1 MQAKIENWLE
11 AKLERR
17 ENSHGPVEI
26 FLGEIECWAGQILD
40 IFYGDDEMPPDN
52 IEGFVMM
59 IDQWLDKR
67 GK

>member
-11 AKLERR
+11 KKLERR

-26 FLGEIECWAGQILD
+26 FMEEIELWANQILD
-40 IFYGDDEMPPDN
+40 IFYADDDSSPNTLQIMT
-52 IEGFVMM
+52 V